1 MSYRKD
7 AAYAAT
13 TRFMKVGRR
22 FAVEI
27 GAWGVCG
34 TSPPFVPH
42 GRTSPTNLKGPLAR
56 AETRSE
62 MICIEVRAR
71 TLVSPASTSTYPSY
85 FDFFVFRLGTF
96 FPCFR
101 ASERPIAIA
110 CFRLLTAPPL
120 PPRFSAPFL
129 DCASPSRRS
138 SRHLLNTSS
147 PLCCS

>member
-34 TSPPFVPH
+34 TSPPFVPW
-42 GRTSPTNLKGPLAR
+42 TSPTNLKGPLAR